1 MVSHVHRLRSSDRI
15 FFITLNLRRALVPL
29 AEVELRLVTEAGSHD
44 TNWVSWVLLAAS
56 RRKLGFLLCGDV
68 VMPDPWHALI
78 WTTFPL
84 TISRAVQDVKWISAS
99 SLNRARGAR
108 GTVWQHQLWDRF
120 VRNQKEF
127 GHRLDYMH
135 LNPVRKGLASRPE
148 DWRWSS
154 YNNFAL
160 DGQTVAECPIQID
173 HVHLPES
180 YRG

>member
-1 MVSHVHRLRSSDRI
+1 
-15 FFITLNLRRALVPL
+15 
-29 AEVELRLVTEAGSHD
+29 
-44 TNWVSWVLLAAS
+44 
-56 RRKLGFLLCGDV
+56 
-68 VMPDPWHALI
+68 MPDHWHALI
-78 WTTFPL
+78 WTAFPL
-84 TISRAVQDVKWISAS
+84 TISRAVQDVKWISAN

-108 GTVWQHQLWDRF
+108 GTVWQHQFWDRF

-127 GHRLDYMH
+127 GQRLDYMH

-160 DGQTVAECPIQID
+160 DKDAAAACPIEID
-173 HVHLPES
+173 PVHLPQS

>member
-1 MVSHVHRLRSSDRI
+1 VHRLLSTDRI
-15 FFITLNLRRALVPL
+15 FFVTVNLHRALVPL
-29 AEVELRLVTEAGSHD
+29 AEVEFRLVTEA
-44 TNWVSWVLLAAS
+44 LEAS
-56 RRKLGFLLCGDV
+56 RRKLGFLLCGYV
-68 VMPDPWHALI
+68 VMPDHWHALI
-78 WTTFPL
+78 WTAFPL

-99 SLNRARGAR
+99 ALNRARGAR
-108 GTVWQHQLWDRF
+108 GTVWQHRFWDRF

-127 GHRLDYMH
+127 GHRLDDMH

-160 DGQTVAECPIQID
+160 DKDAVAGCPIQID
-173 HVHLPES
+173 PVHLPES